1 MPVFQADEAVEIA
14 FDAAGLSVFTSANL
28 QALGEDIDAE
38 LASYGTMRF
47 ENAADYLTTAAAAV
61 TYQPIDSDLTA
72 LAGLTGTNTI
82 YYRSGVATWSP
93 VTVGSGLSFSGG
105 TLATSGVLLTAN
117 NLSELTAT
125 ASTARANL
133 GLGTMAVETAANY
146 LTVAAAAA
154 GYQPL
159 DGDLSALAALSGTNT
174 IYYRSAANTWSAVTV
189 GTGLSFSGG
198 TLATSGGGGGTP
210 GGSNTQIQY
219 NNSGAFA
226 GSSSLTFNSTLG
238 QVAVPSISLT
248 GNISSPAWTTNGIGI
263 AHTTRTLTDTTSA
276 GTVAASYTSVLGGN
290 TIAANS
296 ATTFTD
302 YASLWLGTPTAGTN
316 VTITN
321 PYSLVTAG
329 AARFGGQVTVA
340 QGTLTSSAPLTLT
353 QTWNNAAVAFT
364 AFDLNITATAQDV
377 SSNAMTLRQGSTN
390 LVLVRAGSL
399 DTNTSGNSI
408 LQVCHP
414 TSYGGHAVLGW
425 RNQYQNGA
433 GVCGDI
439 FNSTSPS
446 TLPSVVAGVVASS
459 RVSTVPS
466 FVITDGTNMARYW
479 VEADNSATQRNST
492 SAQTFNV
499 SNTYTSA
506 TNFEYGRFQWNTNE
520 FRIGTAV
527 GSAGGTQRALVLGSW
542 TTAGVWTPRLVI
554 TPGSTGAFYLGAVAD
569 STTTGGNARGVR
581 AIDFQVVRYNANQV
595 ASGDYSLILQGQ
607 NNRVANGYNWGTIVN
622 AVGSTVTGASG
633 LIVSGSTCTASNV
646 YSVVVNGNNQI
657 SSGQQSFIGNGG
669 YLTASGTYSFIGN
682 GDSSTAS
689 ANYAFIGIGQTCT
702 ASAQY
707 TDIVSGLHTV
717 ADRYGM
723 SAKAVGR
730 FSANGDAQSAKFIL
744 RIKTTDATATTMML
758 DGSTTRLTIPSGKM
772 MLADVWI
779 SGIKSDGSAA
789 ATYRRKV
796 AIKNVGGTTSLVGTV
811 DTIGTD
817 CEDNAATDVAIT
829 ADDTNDAL
837 QINVTGIASET
848 WRWVAVVEGVE
859 VAYGT

>member
-38 LASYGTMRF
+38 LASFGTMRF

-340 QGTLTSSAPLTLT
+340 GPLRTDEIYG
-353 QTWNNAAVAFT
+353 QSNVVSF
-364 AFDLNITATAQDV
+364 LN
-377 SSNAMTLRQGSTN
+377 STN
-390 LVLVRAGSL
+390 S
-399 DTNTSGNSI
+399 
-408 LQVCHP
+408 
-414 TSYGGHAVLGW
+414 
-425 RNQYQNGA
+425 
-433 GVCGDI
+433 
-439 FNSTSPS
+439 
-446 TLPSVVAGVVASS
+446 
-459 RVSTVPS
+459 
-466 FVITDGTNMARYW
+466 
-479 VEADNSATQRNST
+479 
-492 SAQTFNV
+492 QTIKVF
-499 SNTYTSA
+499 NTYTSA
-506 TNFEYGRFQWNTNE
+506 TNGEFLQARGVAGANFE
-520 FRIGTAV
+520 IGPSN
-527 GSAGGTQRALVLGSW
+527 GSAGGTLRGLTIGGYSNGSSTITPW
-542 TTAGVWTPRLVI
+542 LTFTNAGVATFNVAATLTASSFTSDYGNFTNPSFIIGAKSQGFGASGSTLYGRMSSNIVWAATTSAFRVGTSQVVGWSSTGDAQTSADAGLARNAAGVVEINTGTAGVYGSLVLKDLRMSTPTVPA
-554 TPGSTGAFYLGAVAD
+554 TSSSTG
-569 STTTGGNARGVR
+569 S
-581 AIDFQVVRYNANQV
+581 
-595 ASGDYSLILQGQ
+595 QGQ
-607 NNRVANGYNWGTIVN
+607 ISWDSNYVYV
-622 AVGSTVTGASG
+622 
-633 LIVSGSTCTASNV
+633 CTATNTWKRAA
-646 YSVVVNGNNQI
+646 
-657 SSGQQSFIGNGG
+657 
-669 YLTASGTYSFIGN
+669 L
-682 GDSSTAS
+682 ST
-689 ANYAFIGIGQTCT
+689 F
-702 ASAQY
+702 
-707 TDIVSGLHTV
+707 
-717 ADRYGM
+717 
-723 SAKAVGR
+723 
-730 FSANGDAQSAKFIL
+730 
-744 RIKTTDATATTMML
+744 
-758 DGSTTRLTIPSGKM
+758 
-772 MLADVWI
+772 
-779 SGIKSDGSAA
+779 
-789 ATYRRKV
+789 
-796 AIKNVGGTTSLVGTV
+796 
-811 DTIGTD
+811 
-817 CEDNAATDVAIT
+817 
-829 ADDTNDAL
+829 
-837 QINVTGIASET
+837 
-848 WRWVAVVEGVE
+848 
-859 VAYGT
+859 